1 MNIVLMRYHQSR
13 IEKLSFRQAP
23 LSTYT
28 YIYIYIC
35 ISIDV
40 FQNRY
45 HFFPCST
52 TPVIIRRNSILAMS
66 DRFNWLEIIQ
76 LLIYCPTLIDWKLF
90 GIVIGESFMRM
101 LFLFL
106 SLSLF
111 SIQTK
116 KFMAYTYFLTI
127 FSQLYRQLSAFLRNI
142 FFRFN
147 FAIRFL
153 KISVRREL
161 CVTEMF

>member
-1 MNIVLMRYHQSR
+1 MMNIVLTRYHQSR

-28 YIYIYIC
+28 YIYRC

-40 FQNRY
+40 LQNRY
-45 HFFPCST
+45 HFFSYST

-90 GIVIGESFMRM
+90 GIVIGESFMRI
-101 LFLFL
+101 LFFSLSFLFKRRNL
-106 SLSLF
+106 WHIS
-111 SIQTK
+111 
-116 KFMAYTYFLTI
+116 I
-127 FSQLYRQLSAFLRNI
+127 FSPFSH
-142 FFRFN
+142 N
-147 FAIRFL
+147 FIDSCQHFYATFSFVS
-153 KISVRREL
+153 ISQYVSWKYQ
-161 CVTEMF
+161 CVTNCV